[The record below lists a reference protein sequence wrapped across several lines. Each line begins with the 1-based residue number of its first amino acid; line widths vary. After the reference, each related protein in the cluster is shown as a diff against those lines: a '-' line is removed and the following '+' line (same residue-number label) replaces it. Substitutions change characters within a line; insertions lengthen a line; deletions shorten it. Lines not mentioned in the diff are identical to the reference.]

1 MKKKRIVSLSL
12 IVALIAIIAG
22 GTYAYFTDRTE
33 TVDNTFAMGK
43 VEFEK
48 DLNGG
53 LDEAKVDEYGQL
65 VDGAE
70 RVLENK
76 YTLVPGKEYVKDPTL
91 HIKAGSEPA
100 WVYVEVKNGLSEVET
115 EETISAQMVRLGW
128 ENVGEDVW
136 RHNDIVNAKDSEEP
150 VDVVVFENFTIDPAA
165 DEESLKNVE
174 DNHITVRGFAIQSDD
189 IKVETADTEA
199 TSYFNEPVTP

>member
-165 DEESLKNVE
+165 DEDKLKEVE
-174 DNHITVRGFAIQSDD
+174 ENHITVRGFAIQSDD
-189 IKVETADTEA
+189 IEVETADEEA
-199 TSYFNEPVTP
+199 KNYFNEPVTP